1 MQDPIK
7 SVAIL
12 GIANIPLFMFIY
24 FSFFSKK
31 NRKGKRKGKGRGK
44 HRKKSRGYLFPLIF
58 TYIIILIIEV
68 ILVYKLLQV
77 IE

>member
-1 MQDPIK
+1 MQDPVK

-12 GIANIPLFMFIY
+12 AIANIPLFIFIY

-31 NRKGKRKGKGRGK
+31 NRKGKGK
-44 HRKKSRGYLFPLIF
+44 HRNKSQGYLFPLIF
-58 TYIIILIIEV
+58 TYIIILAIEF

-77 IE
+77 IK

>member
-12 GIANIPLFMFIY
+12 GIANIPLFIFIY

-31 NRKGKRKGKGRGK
+31 NRKGKRKGK
-44 HRKKSRGYLFPLIF
+44 HRKKSRVYLFPLIF
-58 TYIIILIIEV
+58 TYIIILVIEI
-68 ILVYKLLQV
+68 ILVYKLLQ
-77 IE
+77 IIG